1 MPWGYVAGAV
11 VGAALAPD
19 APDTPDYA
27 GAAKQQGTDNI
38 LAAQVQGQ
46 MNRVDTTTP
55 YGSQTFNT
63 IADPNVPGGYR
74 YTSNLSLSPQQ
85 QQLYDLQTQGQ
96 IGMGQLGNAQL
107 GRVGQSFASPF
118 DFGQYGNS
126 QRAGQAT
133 RLRDANGDVYF
144 KQEREKLGAGPQ
156 FQRAGTQPNFSTLG
170 QARGQSYDTGFDMMG
185 LGGQP
190 RFSEMGAGPQMGRVS
205 AQGPQARDL
214 YGKQGYEQSRGAVE
228 NALMSRYERLRGGQ
242 MAEESGALESKLK
255 NMGLTEGTEAYDRE
269 LAHQR
274 QSQGQERAD
283 WADRAILAGGDEQSR
298 LAGLD
303 LSADAQRFGQ
313 QQQGFQNEF
322 SRTGFNNS
330 AAQQEFSN
338 EGQRLGFN
346 NASRQAGFGNELSA
360 ANQRN
365 QARSLSNDWRR
376 TGANDLFGQQKDV
389 AGFNNQTGQQRF
401 ANSQTARQFNNETDQ
416 QSYENEAKRAGFN
429 NTAYDQEYQRYMQ
442 ALGYQENSDMARA
455 GVNNTARTNDIN
467 EGLMARNMPLQDYNA
482 LRTGVNPTLPQFQP
496 YGMSSVAPGNGY
508 NAAVQQGQANQQAYN
523 QEMGN
528 YQQYFNMAAQA
539 PWSQMQTPS
548 WMNNWGSSSSGQSG
562 VSGMYSDFYGSGA

>member
-11 VGAALAPD
+11 VGAVLAPD
-19 APDTPDYA
+19 APETPDYV
-27 GAAKQQGTDNI
+27 GAAKQQGNDNV

-46 MNRVDTTTP
+46 MNRVNTTTP

-63 IADPNVPGGYR
+63 IADPSVPGGFR
-74 YTSNLSLSPQQ
+74 YTSDITLSPQQ
-85 QQLYDLQTQGQ
+85 QQLYDTQTR
-96 IGMGQLGNAQL
+96 LGNAQL
-107 GRVGQSFASPF
+107 GRVENSFASPF
-118 DFGQYGNS
+118 NFGQYGNS

-133 RLRDANGDVYF
+133 RLRDVNGDVYF

-156 FQRAGTQPNFSTLG
+156 FERAGAQPNFSTLG
-170 QARGQSYDTGFDMMG
+170 QARGQSYDTDFDMVGMG
-185 LGGQP
+185 GRPQ
-190 RFSEMGAGPQMGRVS
+190 FSEMGAGPQMGRVS
-205 AQGPQARDL
+205 GQGPQARDL

-228 NALMSRYERLRGGQ
+228 NALMRRYERLRSGQ

-283 WADRAILAGGDEQSR
+283 WADRAILAGGNEQSR

-322 SRTGFNNS
+322 SRTEFNNS

-338 EGQRLGFN
+338 EGQRLGSN
-346 NASRQAGFGNELSA
+346 NASRQAGFGNELAA

-365 QARSLSNDWRR
+365 QARSTGNEWQR

-389 AGFNNQTGQQRF
+389 AGLNNQTEQQVF
-401 ANSQTARQFNNETDQ
+401 ADSQTARMFNNEAAQ
-416 QSYENEAKRAGFN
+416 REYGNEATRAVFN

-442 ALGYQENSDMARA
+442 ALGYQENSDMTRA
-455 GVNNTARTNDIN
+455 VFNNTARTNDIN
-467 EGLMARNMPLQDYNA
+467 EGLMARNMPLQEYNT
-482 LRTGVNPTLPQFQP
+482 LRTGTNPTLPQFQP
-496 YGMSSVAPGNGY
+496 YGMNSVAPGNGY

-523 QEMGN
+523 QQIGN

-548 WMNNWGSSSSGQSG
+548 WMSGGGSAWSGQSG
-562 VSGMYSDFYGSGA
+562 VSGMDVGFHGSGA